1 MSKKIIIG
9 SRGSKLALLYAQQAK
24 DKIIENTNLGNDDI
38 LIKSIT
44 TKGDELQNIRL
55 SEVGGKGLFSSNI
68 EKELQLKNIDI
79 AVHALKDMPANETK
93 GLITDSFLK
102 RNDPREILITKNNKK
117 LKDLDE
123 KSIVGTSSFRR
134 EFQIKKIRKDL
145 NCKLIRGNVDTRI
158 RKLNEG
164 IYDAIILSYAG
175 IKFLKFE
182 NEISEIFSVE
192 EIIPSAG
199 QGIIALQ
206 CRENDIFQIL
216 IGIGIF
222 LLFLVFRGL
231 ISKLV
236 IKKLEV
242 ISKRT
247 TNKLDDTFVQ
257 SLVGPA
263 RFLPIVLGFFIAS
276 YYMTFSLEGRE
287 VVDTINRTLI
297 TILIFWVI
305 HQIIEPISYILSG
318 LDKILTR
325 ELIGWIIKSLKILIF
340 ILGLAAV
347 LELWGIKIGP
357 IIAGL
362 GLFGVAVA
370 LGAQDLFKNLIS
382 GILVLVEK
390 RFKIGDWIAVEGII
404 EGIVEKIGFRSTTI
418 RKFDK
423 SLAIIPNFQFAE
435 NAVVNVSETSNWLIS
450 WIITLQY
457 DTTVDQLKKIRDEI
471 ENHINSSEDYNT
483 SIGVAVRVDKFSDSS
498 IDMYVRCFTKSGSW
512 SNWLDVKERLAIAI
526 KEIVEKNGASFAFP
540 SQSIY
545 VEKK

>member
-1 MSKKIIIG
+1 MEVFINF
-9 SRGSKLALLYAQQAK
+9 K
-24 DKIIENTNLGNDDI
+24 DLFLSVWDQGILG
-38 LIKSIT
+38 
-44 TKGDELQNIRL
+44 
-55 SEVGGKGLFSSNI
+55 
-68 EKELQLKNIDI
+68 IDI
-79 AVHALKDMPANETK
+79 
-93 GLITDSFLK
+93 G
-102 RNDPREILITKNNKK
+102 
-117 LKDLDE
+117 
-123 KSIVGTSSFRR
+123 
-134 EFQIKKIRKDL
+134 
-145 NCKLIRGNVDTRI
+145 
-158 RKLNEG
+158 
-164 IYDAIILSYAG
+164 
-175 IKFLKFE
+175 
-182 NEISEIFSVE
+182 
-192 EIIPSAG
+192 
-199 QGIIALQ
+199 
-206 CRENDIFQIL
+206 QIL
-216 IGIGIF
+216 IGLGIF
-222 LLFLVFRGL
+222 LIFLIFRGL
-231 ISKLV
+231 ISKL
-236 IKKLEV
+236 ILKKLEI
-242 ISKRT
+242 ISKKT
-247 TNKLDDTFVQ
+247 TNKLDDTFVK

-276 YYMTFSLEGRE
+276 YYMTFSSVGWE

-305 HQIIEPISYILSG
+305 HQIIEPVSYILSG

-390 RFKIGDWIAVEGII
+390 RFKIGDWISVEGII

-457 DTTVDQLKKIRDEI
+457 DTTVDQLKTIRNQI
-471 ENHINSSEDYNT
+471 EEHINKSEDFNT
-483 SIGVAVRVDKFSDSS
+483 SIGIAVRVDKFSDSS
-498 IDMYVRCFTKSGSW
+498 IDMYVRCFTNSNSW
-512 SNWLDVKERLAIAI
+512 NDWLSVKEKLAIAI
-526 KEIVEKNGASFAFP
+526 KQIVENNKASFAFP
-540 SQSIY
+540 SSSIY
-545 VEKK
+545 IEKKW

>member
-1 MSKKIIIG
+1 M
-9 SRGSKLALLYAQQAK
+9 
-24 DKIIENTNLGNDDI
+24 E
-38 LIKSIT
+38 LI
-44 TKGDELQNIRL
+44 
-55 SEVGGKGLFSSNI
+55 
-68 EKELQLKNIDI
+68 
-79 AVHALKDMPANETK
+79 
-93 GLITDSFLK
+93 
-102 RNDPREILITKNNKK
+102 NN
-117 LKDLDE
+117 
-123 KSIVGTSSFRR
+123 F
-134 EFQIKKIRKDL
+134 
-145 NCKLIRGNVDTRI
+145 
-158 RKLNEG
+158 
-164 IYDAIILSYAG
+164 
-175 IKFLKFE
+175 
-182 NEISEIFSVE
+182 SEIFLSVW
-192 EIIPSAG
+192 SK
-199 QGIIALQ
+199 GILGV
-206 CRENDIFQIL
+206 DIFQIL

-222 LLFLVFRGL
+222 LIFLVFRGL
-231 ISKLV
+231 ISKLI
-236 IKKLEV
+236 IKKLEI

-257 SLVGPA
+257 SLIGPA

-276 YYMTFSLEGRE
+276 YYMTFSTEGRE

-318 LDKILTR
+318 LDKLLTR

-390 RFKIGDWIAVEGII
+390 RFKIGDWIAVDGII

-435 NAVVNVSETSNWLIS
+435 NAVINISQTTNWLIS

-457 DTTVDQLKKIRDEI
+457 DTSVDQLKTIRNEI
-471 ENHINSSEDYNT
+471 EEYIKTNENFNT
-483 SIGVAVRVDKFSDSS
+483 SVGIAVRVDKFSDSS
-498 IDMYVRCFTKSGSW
+498 IDMYVRCFTNTESW
-512 SNWLDVKERLAIAI
+512 NDWLKI
-526 KEIVEKNGASFAFP
+526 KETLALEIKQIVEKNGASFAFP

>member
-1 MSKKIIIG
+1 MQLLNNFSDLFLSVWSK
-9 SRGSKLALLYAQQAK
+9 
-24 DKIIENTNLGNDDI
+24 
-38 LIKSIT
+38 
-44 TKGDELQNIRL
+44 
-55 SEVGGKGLFSSNI
+55 
-68 EKELQLKNIDI
+68 
-79 AVHALKDMPANETK
+79 
-93 GLITDSFLK
+93 
-102 RNDPREILITKNNKK
+102 
-117 LKDLDE
+117 
-123 KSIVGTSSFRR
+123 
-134 EFQIKKIRKDL
+134 
-145 NCKLIRGNVDTRI
+145 
-158 RKLNEG
+158 G
-164 IYDAIILSYAG
+164 IYG
-175 IKFLKFE
+175 
-182 NEISEIFSVE
+182 V
-192 EIIPSAG
+192 
-199 QGIIALQ
+199 
-206 CRENDIFQIL
+206 DIFQIL

-222 LLFLVFRGL
+222 FIFLIFRGI
-231 ISKLV
+231 ISKV
-236 IKKLEV
+236 IIKRLKAIAKK
-242 ISKRT
+242 T
-247 TNKLDDTFVQ
+247 TNKLDDTFVNAME
-257 SLVGPA
+257 GPA

-276 YYMTFSLEGRE
+276 YYMSFGDDGRA

-318 LDKILTR
+318 LDKMLTR
-325 ELIGWIIKSLKILIF
+325 ELIGWIIKSLKILVF

-390 RFKIGDWIAVEGII
+390 RFKIGDWISVDGII

-457 DTTVDQLKKIRDEI
+457 DTTIDQLKTVRNEI
-471 ENHINSSEDYNT
+471 ENYINKSEDYNI
-483 SIGVAVRVDKFSDSS
+483 SIGVAVRIDKFSDSS
-498 IDMYVRCFTKSGSW
+498 IDMYVRCFTKTDSW
-512 SNWLDVKERLAIAI
+512 NEWLSVKERLAIEI
-526 KEIVEKNGASFAFP
+526 KQIVEKNKASFAFP

-545 VEKK
+545 IEKK